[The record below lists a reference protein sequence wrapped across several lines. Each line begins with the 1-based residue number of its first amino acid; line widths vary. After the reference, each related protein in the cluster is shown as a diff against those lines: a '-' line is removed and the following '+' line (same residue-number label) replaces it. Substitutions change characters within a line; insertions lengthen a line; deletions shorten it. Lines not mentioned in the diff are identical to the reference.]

1 MKKNHLEEYL
11 QDILEKVEK
20 VVEEQDEQA
29 IEDLTSYIHVS
40 KNLIRYYKTSEG
52 TNSTVEEAY
61 QKINEAEEK
70 VMKIARLSAK
80 KASSFDISEVFNT
93 FLESLSIFSRSH

>member
-1 MKKNHLEEYL
+1 MKKTHLEEYL

-40 KNLIRYYKTSEG
+40 KDLMRYYKTTEG
-52 TNSTVEEAY
+52 ANSTVEKAY
-61 QKINEAEEK
+61 SKISEAEEK
-70 VMKIARLSAK
+70 VMEISRQNYK
-80 KASSFDISEVFNT
+80 KSSSFDLREVFNT
-93 FLESLSIFSRSH
+93 FVESLSIFSKG